1 MMKKLL
7 STTLLALC
15 STTALAQ
22 ECSADITKTASNTR
36 YFAHENGTVTDML
49 TGLTWMRC
57 QVGKTWNASS
67 KKCTGTAE
75 RYFWQSALTMIE
87 SVNDVD
93 GNHELHQFA
102 GVERWRMPNIKEL
115 FSLKE
120 VACYAPA
127 LSSKAFGDT
136 FNFEQGDLE
145 AYLWSN
151 TSAGDGSHVMV
162 FDTINAEVYQYNA
175 AQYEV
180 SVLLVAEP
188 NASVEP

>member
-1 MMKKLL
+1 MKKLISATLLTLL
-7 STTLLALC
+7 STAVF
-15 STTALAQ
+15 AQ
-22 ECSADITKTASNTR
+22 ECSVDISKTASNTR
-36 YFAHENGTVTDML
+36 YFAHDNGTVTDML

-57 QVGKTWNASS
+57 QVGKTWNTSS
-67 KKCTGTAE
+67 KTCTGEAD
-75 RYFWQSALTMIE
+75 RYFWQSALTMID

-115 FSLKE
+115 ASLKE

-136 FNFEQGDLE
+136 FNFEQGDYK
-145 AYLWSN
+145 AYLWSS
-151 TSAGDGSHVMV
+151 TSAGDGSNVIV

-175 AQYEV
+175 AQYDF

-188 NASVEP
+188 NTTP